1 MTGRCKAEYIVTGAT
16 GFLGGAVVRELI
28 SRGRSVTALALPED
42 PLLPLLPEVAFV
54 RFGDVTDR
62 ASLIPAFEGAE
73 GCRVIHC
80 AGMVSVAAGQGEA
93 LGRINVQGTENIAG
107 LCLVEYGAKRLVYV
121 SSVHAIPERPMGEV
135 ITEECRV
142 SPELVHGAYAKS
154 KAAANKKVLLAAE
167 KGLDAG
173 IVYPSGI
180 IGPGDRGMGSMTVM
194 LRSFLRGRLP
204 AGVCGGYD
212 FVDVRDA
219 AAGAVSCA
227 DSGRPGEGYILSG
240 RYASIKE
247 LLTLAG
253 RLSGRRA
260 PGLFL
265 PRRLAG
271 LAAPIFE
278 RRSIRR
284 GEKPFFTPYSISVL
298 GSNGNFSHK
307 KASEKKHLTSSAIR
321 RVTCQ
326 IRYRIPCVGYPRC
339 LYKKGGLSRPTL
351 PYLSAR
357 HGVPFP
363 FGTYYGRCGLMR
375 IVKFLLARAHAAAL
389 FVAPAVNMPVH
400 DLYEALH
407 KLPHGLSLVD
417 EVILRTL

>member
-1 MTGRCKAEYIVTGAT
+1 M
-16 GFLGGAVVRELI
+16 
-28 SRGRSVTALALPED
+28 
-42 PLLPLLPEVAFV
+42 

-62 ASLIPAFEGAE
+62 ATLIPVFEGAE

-93 LGRINVQGTENIAG
+93 LGRINVQGTDNIAG
-107 LCLVEYGAKRLVYV
+107 LCLEYGAKRLVYV

-154 KAAANKKVLLAAE
+154 KAAATKKVLLAAE

-307 KASEKKHLTSSAIR
+307 KASDELGYSPRDLSDTLSDTLRWLSS
-321 RVTCQ
+321 
-326 IRYRIPCVGYPRC
+326 
-339 LYKKGGLSRPTL
+339 L
-351 PYLSAR
+351 P
-357 HGVPFP
+357 
-363 FGTYYGRCGLMR
+363 
-375 IVKFLLARAHAAAL
+375 I
-389 FVAPAVNMPVH
+389 
-400 DLYEALH
+400 
-407 KLPHGLSLVD
+407 
-417 EVILRTL
+417 

>member
-1 MTGRCKAEYIVTGAT
+1 MTGRCKTEYIVTGAT

-28 SRGRSVTALALPED
+28 SRGRSVTALALPGD
-42 PLLPLLPEVAFV
+42 PLLPLLPEGAFV

-93 LGRINVQGTENIAG
+93 LGRINVRGTENIAG
-107 LCLVEYGAKRLVYV
+107 LCLEYGAKRLVYV

-142 SPELVHGAYAKS
+142 SPELVHGAYAMS

-194 LRSFLRGRLP
+194 LRSFLLGRLP

-271 LAAPIFE
+271 LTAPIFE

-307 KASEKKHLTSSAIR
+307 KASDELGYSPRDLSDTLSDTLRWLSS
-321 RVTCQ
+321 
-326 IRYRIPCVGYPRC
+326 
-339 LYKKGGLSRPTL
+339 L
-351 PYLSAR
+351 P
-357 HGVPFP
+357 
-363 FGTYYGRCGLMR
+363 
-375 IVKFLLARAHAAAL
+375 I
-389 FVAPAVNMPVH
+389 
-400 DLYEALH
+400 
-407 KLPHGLSLVD
+407 
-417 EVILRTL
+417 

>member
-1 MTGRCKAEYIVTGAT
+1 M
-16 GFLGGAVVRELI
+16 
-28 SRGRSVTALALPED
+28 
-42 PLLPLLPEVAFV
+42 

-62 ASLIPAFEGAE
+62 ATLIPVFEWAE

-107 LCLVEYGAKRLVYV
+107 LCLEYGAKRLVYV

-154 KAAANKKVLLAAE
+154 KAAATKKVLLAAE

-278 RRSIRR
+278 RRSIS
-284 GEKPFFTPYSISVL
+284 PSSPPIPYPSWAQTGI
-298 GSNGNFSHK
+298 FPI
-307 KASEKKHLTSSAIR
+307 KKHLTSSAIR
-321 RVTCQ
+321 RATCQ
-326 IRYRIPCVGYPRC
+326 IRYRIPCAGYPRC

-363 FGTYYGRCGLMR
+363 LGTYYGRCGLMR
-375 IVKFLLARAHAAAL
+375 IVKFLLARARAAAL
-389 FVAPAVNMPVH
+389 SVAPAVNMPVH

-407 KLPHGLSLVD
+407 KLPHGLPLVD
-417 EVILRTL
+417 EVILRTF

>member
-1 MTGRCKAEYIVTGAT
+1 MTGRCKTEYIVTGAT

-28 SRGRSVTALALPED
+28 SRGHSVTALALPED
-42 PLLPLLPEVAFV
+42 PLLPLLPEGAFV

-107 LCLVEYGAKRLVYV
+107 LCLEYGAKRLVYV

-154 KAAANKKVLLAAE
+154 KAAATKKVLLAAE
-167 KGLDAG
+167 KGLD
-173 IVYPSGI
+173 
-180 IGPGDRGMGSMTVM
+180 
-194 LRSFLRGRLP
+194 
-204 AGVCGGYD
+204 
-212 FVDVRDA
+212 
-219 AAGAVSCA
+219 
-227 DSGRPGEGYILSG
+227 
-240 RYASIKE
+240 
-247 LLTLAG
+247 
-253 RLSGRRA
+253 
-260 PGLFL
+260 
-265 PRRLAG
+265 
-271 LAAPIFE
+271 APIFE

-339 LYKKGGLSRPTL
+339 LYKKGRPQPPNTTISL
-351 PYLSAR
+351 RSPWRPIPFRDILWALRPHADREIPPCAR
-357 HGVPFP
+357 PRRGAL
-363 FGTYYGRCGLMR
+363 RCSCRKYACPRPL
-375 IVKFLLARAHAAAL
+375 
-389 FVAPAVNMPVH
+389 
-400 DLYEALH
+400 
-407 KLPHGLSLVD
+407 
-417 EVILRTL
+417 

>member
-1 MTGRCKAEYIVTGAT
+1 MTGRCKTEYIVTGAT

-28 SRGRSVTALALPED
+28 SRGRSVTALALPGD
-42 PLLPLLPEVAFV
+42 PLLPLLPEGAFV

-93 LGRINVQGTENIAG
+93 LGRINVRGTENIAG
-107 LCLVEYGAKRLVYV
+107 LCLEYGAKRLVYV

-142 SPELVHGAYAKS
+142 SPELVHGAYAMS

-173 IVYPSGI
+173 IVYPSDI

-407 KLPHGLSLVD
+407 KLPHGPSLVD

>member
-1 MTGRCKAEYIVTGAT
+1 MTGRCKTEYIVTGAT

-28 SRGRSVTALALPED
+28 SRGHSVTALALPEV
-42 PLLPLLPEVAFV
+42 PLLPLLPEGAIV

-62 ASLIPAFEGAE
+62 ATLIPVFEGAE

-80 AGMVSVAAGQGEA
+80 AGMVSVAAGKGEA
-93 LGRINVQGTENIAG
+93 LGRITVQGTDNIAG
-107 LCLVEYGAKRLVYV
+107 LCLEYGAKRLVFV

-219 AAGAVSCA
+219 ATGAVSCA
-227 DSGRPGEGYILSG
+227 DSRRPGEGYILSG

-271 LAAPIFE
+271 LTAPIFE

-284 GEKPFFTPYSISVL
+284 AKSPSSPPIPYPSWAQTGI
-298 GSNGNFSHK
+298 FPI
-307 KASEKKHLTSSAIR
+307 KKHLTSSAIR

-326 IRYRIPCVGYPRC
+326 IRYRIPCAGYPRC

-363 FGTYYGRCGLMR
+363 LGTYYGRCGLMR
-375 IVKFLLARAHAAAL
+375 IVKFLLARARAAAL
-389 FVAPAVNMPVH
+389 SVAPAVNMPVH

>member
-121 SSVHAIPERPMGEV
+121 SSVHAVPERPMGEV

-326 IRYRIPCVGYPRC
+326 IRYRIPCAGYPRC

>member
-1 MTGRCKAEYIVTGAT
+1 MTGRCKTEYIVTGAT

-28 SRGRSVTALALPED
+28 SRGHSVTALALPED
-42 PLLPLLPEVAFV
+42 PLLPLLPEGAIV

-62 ASLIPAFEGAE
+62 ATLIPVFEGAE

-93 LGRINVQGTENIAG
+93 LGRINVQGTDNIAG
-107 LCLVEYGAKRLVYV
+107 LCLEYGAKRLVYV

-180 IGPGDRGMGSMTVM
+180 IVPGDRGMGSMTVM

-212 FVDVRDA
+212 FVDVRNA
-219 AAGAVSCA
+219 AAVAVSCA

-326 IRYRIPCVGYPRC
+326 IRYRIPCAGYPRC

>member
-1 MTGRCKAEYIVTGAT
+1 MTGRCKTEYIVTGAT

-28 SRGRSVTALALPED
+28 SRGHSVTALALPED
-42 PLLPLLPEVAFV
+42 PLLPLLPEGAIV

-62 ASLIPAFEGAE
+62 ATLIPVFEGAE

-93 LGRINVQGTENIAG
+93 LGRINVQGTDNIAG
-107 LCLVEYGAKRLVYV
+107 LCLEYGAKRLVYV

-180 IGPGDRGMGSMTVM
+180 IVPGDRGMGSMTVM

-326 IRYRIPCVGYPRC
+326 IRYRIPCAGYPRC

-375 IVKFLLARAHAAAL
+375 IVKFLLARARAAAL
-389 FVAPAVNMPVH
+389 SVAPAVNMPVH

-407 KLPHGLSLVD
+407 KLPHGLPLVD
-417 EVILRTL
+417 EVILRTF

>member
-1 MTGRCKAEYIVTGAT
+1 MTGRCKTEYIVTGAT

-28 SRGRSVTALALPED
+28 SRGHSVTALALPGD
-42 PLLPLLPEVAFV
+42 PLLPLLPEGAIVH
-54 RFGDVTDR
+54 FGDVTDR
-62 ASLIPAFEGAE
+62 ATLIPVFEGAE

-107 LCLVEYGAKRLVYV
+107 LCLEYGAKRLVYV

-284 GEKPFFTPYSISVL
+284 GEKPFFTPIPYPSWAQTGI
-298 GSNGNFSHK
+298 FPI
-307 KASEKKHLTSSAIR
+307 KKHLTSSAIR

-326 IRYRIPCVGYPRC
+326 IRYRIPCAGYPRC

-363 FGTYYGRCGLMR
+363 LGTYYGRCGLMR
-375 IVKFLLARAHAAAL
+375 IVKFLLARARAAAL
-389 FVAPAVNMPVH
+389 SVAPAVNMPVH

>member
-1 MTGRCKAEYIVTGAT
+1 MTGRCKTEYIVTGAT

-42 PLLPLLPEVAFV
+42 PLLPLLPEGAFV

-154 KAAANKKVLLAAE
+154 KAAATKKVLLAAE

-173 IVYPSGI
+173 IVSPSGI

-298 GSNGNFSHK
+298 GSNGNFSYK
-307 KASEKKHLTSSAIR
+307 KASDELGYSPRDLSDTLSDTLRWLSS
-321 RVTCQ
+321 
-326 IRYRIPCVGYPRC
+326 
-339 LYKKGGLSRPTL
+339 L
-351 PYLSAR
+351 P
-357 HGVPFP
+357 
-363 FGTYYGRCGLMR
+363 
-375 IVKFLLARAHAAAL
+375 I
-389 FVAPAVNMPVH
+389 
-400 DLYEALH
+400 
-407 KLPHGLSLVD
+407 
-417 EVILRTL
+417 

>member
-28 SRGRSVTALALPED
+28 SRGHSVTALALPED
-42 PLLPLLPEVAFV
+42 PLLPLLPEGAIV

-62 ASLIPAFEGAE
+62 ATLIPVFEGAE

-107 LCLVEYGAKRLVYV
+107 LCLEYGAKRLVYV

-326 IRYRIPCVGYPRC
+326 IRYRIPCAGYPRC

-363 FGTYYGRCGLMR
+363 LGTYYGRCGLMR
-375 IVKFLLARAHAAAL
+375 IVKFLLARARAAAL
-389 FVAPAVNMPVH
+389 SVAPAVNMPVH

>member
-1 MTGRCKAEYIVTGAT
+1 MTGRCKTEYIVTGAT

-28 SRGRSVTALALPED
+28 SRGHSVTALALPED
-42 PLLPLLPEVAFV
+42 PLLPLLPEGAIV

-62 ASLIPAFEGAE
+62 ATLIPVFEGAE

-93 LGRINVQGTENIAG
+93 LGRINVQGTDNIAG
-107 LCLVEYGAKRLVYV
+107 LCLEYGAKRLVYV

-180 IGPGDRGMGSMTVM
+180 IVPGDRGMGSMTVM

-326 IRYRIPCVGYPRC
+326 IRYRIPCAGYPRC

-407 KLPHGLSLVD
+407 KLPHGLPLVD
-417 EVILRTL
+417 EVILRTF

>member
-1 MTGRCKAEYIVTGAT
+1 MTGRCKTEYIVTGAT

-28 SRGRSVTALALPED
+28 SRGHSVTALALPED
-42 PLLPLLPEVAFV
+42 PLLPLLPEGAIV
-54 RFGDVTDR
+54 RFGDDTDR
-62 ASLIPAFEGAE
+62 ATLIPVFEGAE

-326 IRYRIPCVGYPRC
+326 IRYRIPCAGYPRC

>member
-321 RVTCQ
+321 RATCQ

-339 LYKKGGLSRPTL
+339 LYKKGRPQPPNTTISL
-351 PYLSAR
+351 RSPWRPIPFRDILWALRPHADREIPPCAR
-357 HGVPFP
+357 PRRGAL
-363 FGTYYGRCGLMR
+363 RCSCRKYACPRPL
-375 IVKFLLARAHAAAL
+375 
-389 FVAPAVNMPVH
+389 
-400 DLYEALH
+400 
-407 KLPHGLSLVD
+407 
-417 EVILRTL
+417 

>member
-1 MTGRCKAEYIVTGAT
+1 M
-16 GFLGGAVVRELI
+16 
-28 SRGRSVTALALPED
+28 
-42 PLLPLLPEVAFV
+42 

-62 ASLIPAFEGAE
+62 ATLIPVFEWAE

-107 LCLVEYGAKRLVYV
+107 LCLEYGAKRLVYV

-154 KAAANKKVLLAAE
+154 KAAATKKVLLAAE

-204 AGVCGGYD
+204 AGVCGEYD

-307 KASEKKHLTSSAIR
+307 KASDELGYSPRDLSDTLSDTLRWLSS
-321 RVTCQ
+321 
-326 IRYRIPCVGYPRC
+326 
-339 LYKKGGLSRPTL
+339 L
-351 PYLSAR
+351 P
-357 HGVPFP
+357 
-363 FGTYYGRCGLMR
+363 
-375 IVKFLLARAHAAAL
+375 I
-389 FVAPAVNMPVH
+389 
-400 DLYEALH
+400 
-407 KLPHGLSLVD
+407 
-417 EVILRTL
+417 

>member
-42 PLLPLLPEVAFV
+42 PLLPLLPEGAFV

-107 LCLVEYGAKRLVYV
+107 LCLEYGAKRLVYV

-321 RVTCQ
+321 RATCQ
-326 IRYRIPCVGYPRC
+326 IRYRIPCAGYPRC

-363 FGTYYGRCGLMR
+363 LGTYYGRCGLMR
-375 IVKFLLARAHAAAL
+375 IVKFLLARARAAAL
-389 FVAPAVNMPVH
+389 SVAPAVNMPVH